1 MLIVRKSWKI
11 KTSKII
17 VFLDQYQICQFFFKG
32 LFTADQKLKDNNGL
46 GVSAAI
52 YTRQNPNGNRYGY
65 ECPEERDYFPYWH
78 PTPWTDIAVLT
89 DNTTLCRC
97 VCVILYIMMY
107 SLLCIMYHDMVEN
120 WCKIYMIMPKKHFS
134 IFYTSIIYDK
144 IHSFKDLFFL
154 VKNWYFDSPFFG
166 HFR

>member
-1 MLIVRKSWKI
+1 M
-11 KTSKII
+11 
-17 VFLDQYQICQFFFKG
+17 
-32 LFTADQKLKDNNGL
+32 FTADQKLKDNNGL

-89 DNTTLCRC
+89 DNTTLCRW

-120 WCKIYMIMPKKHFS
+120 WCKIYMIMPKKISAYSALQLFMINFTVLT
-134 IFYTSIIYDK
+134 IFFFWLK
-144 IHSFKDLFFL
+144 IDILIHLFL
-154 VKNWYFDSPFFG
+154 VTSGSKYILQ
-166 HFR
+166 